1 MQSAPHAPGPLAG
14 FRVLDLSRFIAGPS
28 CAQILADFGAEV
40 VKVERPDGEDA
51 RHHEPYYEGESVYTM
66 LYNRNKYGA
75 TLDTRHPDAL
85 GVLEQLVRWA
95 DVVVENYRPG
105 TIEKMGIGYERMTE
119 LKPDIVLTSI
129 SGFGQTGP
137 LSRRALFD
145 AIAQASSGLM
155 DTTGEADGPPTLTGT
170 YIADYVTGFQ
180 AALGT
185 FAALMHR
192 ERTGEGQRVDVAS
205 LDSMF
210 ATLGT
215 RLISWLM
222 LGSEMPR
229 NGSRDLLTAPVNVYA
244 CADAQMYI
252 QAGTNS
258 LWPKLCHAIGRDEL
272 ATDERYRTVPG
283 RMEHVPE
290 LEAVVAD
297 WARDRT
303 ADEIGDVLEEA
314 GIPFARVATVPEVA
328 ESEQIAA
335 REMVVESEH
344 PKLGTIRMPGNPIKM
359 EKSPPTV
366 RKAPPTV
373 GEDNDHVYRTILGM
387 DDAELE
393 RLRSS
398 GAV

>member
-1 MQSAPHAPGPLAG
+1 MESAGTPGPLDG
-14 FRVLDLSRFIAGPS
+14 IRVLDLSRFIAGPS

-40 VKVERPDGEDA
+40 IKLERPDGEDA

-85 GVLEQLVRWA
+85 PVLEKLVTWA

-105 TIEKMGIGYERMTE
+105 TIEKMGIGYERMTR
-119 LKPDIVLTSI
+119 LRPGVILTSI

-155 DTTGEADGPPTLTGT
+155 HITGDEDGPPTLTGT
-170 YIADYVTGFQ
+170 YVADYITGFQ

-192 ERTGEGQRVDVAS
+192 ERTGEGQHVDVAS

-210 ATLGT
+210 STLGT

-222 LGSEMPR
+222 LGAEMPR
-229 NGSRDLLTAPVNVYA
+229 SGSRDLLTAPVNVYP
-244 CADAQMYI
+244 CRDGQIYI

-258 LWPKLCHAIGRDEL
+258 LFPKLCTAIGREDL
-272 ATDERYRTVPG
+272 AADERFRTVPG
-283 RMEHVPE
+283 RMEHVAE
-290 LEAVVAD
+290 LEAVVAG
-297 WARDRT
+297 WARDRE
-303 ADEIGDVLEEA
+303 AGEIGAVLEEA
-314 GIPFARVATVPEVA
+314 GIPFAKVATVPEVA
-328 ESEQIAA
+328 GSEQILA
-335 REMVVESEH
+335 REMVVEAEH
-344 PKLGTIRMPGNPIKM
+344 PTLGSIRMPGNPIKM
-359 EKSPPTV
+359 DRSPPTV

-373 GEDNDHVYRTILGM
+373 GEDNDHVYRTVLGL
-387 DDAELE
+387 DAAELE
-393 RLRSS
+393 RLRSA